1 MTTEDR
7 GQRTGRQEDKKTRG
21 QDEESTCL
29 GVIRD
34 CRCFLS
40 SCPLVLLSSVLCLL
54 SSVRGDED
62 LPRFVVST
70 ATGSVEGTLK
80 EMTADWSVLLDGD
93 QPRIAGVELLSLR
106 RAGRPLPPMPEGKH
120 LILANG
126 DRIPLERPRLVGER
140 LRFRH
145 PDLAAGKETELPL
158 PAVAVLW
165 LVAPDQADGPQPRQQ
180 LRYRLTHESRGKDQV
195 VLRNGDI
202 REGIFGGLDE
212 QKAEIEV
219 EKKQVAVNLD
229 RVAYM
234 TLSTE
239 LAESLKPKGPF
250 ARVVLSP
257 DQDSPGG
264 RMSLLSATCTDGRTL
279 QGTTVFGSKL
289 SVPLTRVAAL
299 DVYQGK
305 AVYLSDLK
313 PRKYEHIP
321 FLDCRWPY
329 VPDGSVTG
337 CELRL
342 GGSTFDKG
350 LGMHSHSRLSYD
362 LGGVYRR
369 FEAAA
374 GLDDQTGR
382 KGSVRIKVWGD
393 GKPLDIAPD
402 RELTAANGPLAV
414 SVSVAGVK
422 ELILEVEFGQAADV
436 EDHVNWVN
444 ARLVK

>member
-1 MTTEDR
+1 
-7 GQRTGRQEDKKTRG
+7 
-21 QDEESTCL
+21 L
-29 GVIRD
+29 LV
-34 CRCFLS
+34 FLS
-40 SCPLVLLSSVLCLL
+40 VVLATSQA
-54 SSVRGDED
+54 GDDEAP
-62 LPRFVVST
+62 PRFIVST
-70 ATGSVEGTLK
+70 AAGSLEGTLK
-80 EMTADWSVLLDGD
+80 EMTADWGVLLDGD
-93 QPRIAGVELLSLR
+93 TPKIAGAELLSLR

-126 DRIPLERPRLVGER
+126 DRIPVEKPRLVGER

-145 PDLAAGKETELPL
+145 PDLAAGKEAELPL

-165 LVAPDQADGPQPRQQ
+165 LAAPDQADGPQPRQR

-212 QKAEIEV
+212 QKAETEV
-219 EKKQVAVNLD
+219 EKKQVSVNLD
-229 RVAYM
+229 RIAYI

-239 LAESLKPKGPF
+239 LAETLKPKEPY

-257 DQDSPGG
+257 DRDSPGG
-264 RMSLLSATCTDGRTL
+264 RISLLSATCTDGRTL
-279 QGTTVFGSKL
+279 QGTTVFGGKL

-299 DVYQGK
+299 DIYQGK

-313 PRKYEHIP
+313 PTKYEHIP
-321 FLDCRWPY
+321 FLDWRWPY

-342 GGSTFDKG
+342 GGSVFDKG

-362 LGGVYRR
+362 LGGAYRR
-369 FEAAA
+369 FEAAV
-374 GLDDQTGR
+374 GLDDQTGQ

-393 GKPLDIAPD
+393 GKPLDIAAD
-402 RELTAANGPLAV
+402 RELTTTNGPLGV
-414 SVSVAGVK
+414 SVAVAGVK
-422 ELILEVEFGQAADV
+422 ELTLEVEFGQGADV